1 MTLPA
6 KDARVNWVISSA
18 SNEEVTS
25 RYDLWAEAYDADLQS
40 FGYRSPGIVAGMVGR
55 YVPKDGSPLLDAGA
69 GTGIM
74 GEVLAVLGYQD
85 ITALDI
91 SQGMLDVAERK
102 GVYSGIKQAALGEP
116 LDFPNDHF
124 GSVVCVGTLVGGHA
138 PPSSFDELLRI
149 TRSGGHIVFTVRT
162 DVYHGAGFKEK
173 QNELE
178 SSGAWRLVESTEPYV
193 SVPGSDQPEGTNMIF
208 VYQVI

>member
-1 MTLPA
+1 MTLA
-6 KDARVNWVISSA
+6 TKDARVNWVISSTT
-18 SNEEVTS
+18 NEEVTS

-40 FGYRSPGIVAGMVGR
+40 YGYRSPGMVAGMVGR
-55 YVPKDGSPLLDAGA
+55 YVPEDGSPLLDA

-102 GVYSGIKQAALGEP
+102 GVYSGLKQAALGEP

-124 GSVVCVGTLVGGHA
+124 GSLVCVGTLVDGHA
-138 PPSSFDELLRI
+138 PPRSFDELLRI
-149 TRSGGHIVFTVRT
+149 TRPGGHIVFTVRT
-162 DVYHGAGFKEK
+162 DVYHDGGFKEK
-173 QNELE
+173 QNDLE
-178 SSGAWRLVESTEPYV
+178 SSGAWRLVESTQPYV
-193 SVPGSDQPEGTNMIF
+193 SVPGSDQLEGTNMIL
-208 VYQVI
+208 VYQVG